1 MLSLI
6 YFDQRKFWHQFWGSN
21 VFLFSS
27 FQIEQGTKLNSMFG
41 LQPFLLPCFCKI
53 ITSCIKLQGV
63 WTKKIQG
70 IPKSYHFLL
79 LFWSHQT
86 ELCSF
91 QQKKMNNL
99 YWKFFYFKKSK
110 KSNIRQTFFVQFFL
124 KPKYFFFNLAWKY
137 GLIHGCMNNVLNNCG
152 QITWYKNNGTTLIR

>member
-27 FQIEQGTKLNSMFG
+27 FQIEQGTKLNSIFG

-63 WTKKIQG
+63 WTKKIQS

-91 QQKKMNNL
+91 SKRK
-99 YWKFFYFKKSK
+99 WTICIESFFISKSPRNQISGK
-110 KSNIRQTFFVQFFL
+110 LLLFSFFWSRSIFF
-124 KPKYFFFNLAWKY
+124 
-137 GLIHGCMNNVLNNCG
+137 
-152 QITWYKNNGTTLIR
+152 